1 MYEIS
6 MIWITAAVG
15 LGSSLITL
23 ICTKIIDICQE
34 EKKFKRE
41 LFKLIFERK
50 TSVVENAMSWYQEAL
65 DNYRMLQMSCT
76 AYQEDRE
83 SYVLNRLFI
92 AAQQSD
98 KLFKEAPSRLN
109 PIYLY
114 YDFSKVEQKY
124 KSAESMEHINEN
136 MNKIATLLAKIQ
148 TAEFDSATLKDLKRE
163 LKELLLSLSDGFN
176 SQINVILEIQNILRN
191 DYKINM

>member
-1 MYEIS
+1 MDDLAI
-6 MIWITAAVG
+6 IGVTAAVG

-23 ICTKIIDICQE
+23 IINKIIDTCQE
-34 EKKFKRE
+34 KKKFERG

-76 AYQEDRE
+76 AFQEGRE
-83 SYVLNRLFI
+83 NYAMARLYI
-92 AAQQSD
+92 ACQHSD

-114 YDFSKVEQKY
+114 YDFSKVEQRY
-124 KSAESMEHINEN
+124 KSSESIDEINDRI
-136 MNKIATLLAKIQ
+136 NKIATLVIRIQ
-148 TAEFDSATLKDLKRE
+148 SVESDSESIGDSKQE
-163 LKELLLSLSDGFN
+163 LKELLLSLADSFN
-176 SQINVILEIQNILRN
+176 SQINIILEVQVILRN
-191 DYKINM
+191 DYKISL

>member
-1 MYEIS
+1 MDDLAI
-6 MIWITAAVG
+6 IGVTAAVG

-23 ICTKIIDICQE
+23 IITKIIDTCQE
-34 EKKFKRE
+34 KKKFERE

-76 AYQEDRE
+76 AFQEGRE
-83 SYVLNRLFI
+83 NYAMARLYI
-92 AAQQSD
+92 ACQHSD

-114 YDFSKVEQKY
+114 YDFSKV
-124 KSAESMEHINEN
+124 
-136 MNKIATLLAKIQ
+136 
-148 TAEFDSATLKDLKRE
+148 
-163 LKELLLSLSDGFN
+163 
-176 SQINVILEIQNILRN
+176 
-191 DYKINM
+191 

>member
-1 MYEIS
+1 MNEIS
-6 MIWITAAVG
+6 MIWVTAAVG

-34 EKKFKRE
+34 KKKFKRE

-50 TSVVENAMSWYQEAL
+50 TNVVENAMSWYQEAL

-76 AYQEDRE
+76 AFQEGRE
-83 SYVLNRLFI
+83 DYAMARLYI
-92 AAQQSD
+92 ACQHSD

-114 YDFSKVEQKY
+114 YDFSKVEQRY
-124 KSAESMEHINEN
+124 KSSESIDEINDCI
-136 MNKIATLLAKIQ
+136 NKIATLVIRIQ
-148 TAEFDSATLKDLKRE
+148 SVGSDSESIEDSKQK
-163 LKELLLSLSDGFN
+163 LKELLLSLADSFN
-176 SQINVILEIQNILRN
+176 SQINVILEIQAILRN
-191 DYKINM
+191 GYKISL